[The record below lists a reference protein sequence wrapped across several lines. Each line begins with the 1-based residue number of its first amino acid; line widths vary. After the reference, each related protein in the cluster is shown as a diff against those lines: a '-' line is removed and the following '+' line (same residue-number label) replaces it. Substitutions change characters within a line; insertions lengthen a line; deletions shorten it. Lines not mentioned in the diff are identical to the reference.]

1 MKISIIAISLN
12 IAIALSACSEQSS
25 KEDILSTKDI
35 TKTQQV
41 AAKSTDD
48 FVWQADR
55 FADLRVLRFQVPG
68 FKELPLQN
76 KELLFYLHKAALAG
90 RDITWDQN
98 YKYNLIVR
106 HTLEAI
112 INGYSGDRST
122 PEFVKFNEY
131 TKRVWF
137 SNGIHH
143 HYMSG
148 KIIPEFS
155 VDSFIT
161 YVKNVEHEGKL
172 PLTKNESSAQL
183 IAQLTPILF
192 DPKVAAKM
200 VDQSA
205 DIDNIVASSV
215 NFYEGVTEKEVSEFY
230 KNKTNIDP
238 KRPVSWGLNSK
249 LIKEDGKLVEKIW
262 KVNGMYSKAIEKI
275 VYWLDKASTV
285 AENEQQKQALLL
297 LANFYRSGDLKDFD
311 DYSIAWVKDI
321 HSDID
326 VVNGFIEVYDDPL
339 AYRGTFESVVSVK
352 NHEAT
357 IMIAKIATQA
367 QWFEDNSPL
376 IASHKKKEVKGITG
390 KAITVVT
397 SSGRTSPKSPIG
409 INLPN
414 ANWIRAEHGSKSVSL
429 SNIVDSYDHVKGGS
443 LSEFAWDEAE
453 IKRGRKFGP
462 LASHLHTDMHEV
474 IGHASGKIN
483 QGVGT
488 PKETLKQYSSALE
501 EGRADLVALYYL
513 MDKKLIDMGAMPS
526 LEVGKASYDSYIRG
540 GLMQQLR
547 RLKLGEEIEEAH
559 MRNRQ
564 MIAQWVYEKGAQD
577 NVIEKRIRD
586 GKTYFVVNDY
596 LKLRTLFGQLLREL
610 QRIKSEGDFS
620 AGKALIENYA
630 VKVDQKLHQEVLARY
645 KKLDL
650 APYSGFINPAL
661 AAVYEN
667 GKIIDV
673 TISYPDDFQEQMLE
687 YGRDYSYLPI
697 IN

>member
-1 MKISIIAISLN
+1 MKLSLIAISLN
-12 IAIALSACSEQSS
+12 IAITLSACTDQSS
-25 KEDILSTKDI
+25 KENMHSAKEVIE
-35 TKTQQV
+35 TQQV
-41 AAKSTDD
+41 TTKPADD
-48 FVWQADR
+48 FIWQADR

-68 FKELPLQN
+68 FTELSLKN

-98 YKYNLIVR
+98 YKYNLVVR

-122 PEFVKFNEY
+122 TEFIKFNEY

-148 KIIPEFS
+148 KITPEFG
-155 VDSFIT
+155 VDSFIA
-161 YVKNVEHEGKL
+161 YIKNVENRGKL
-172 PLTKNESSAQL
+172 PLAQNESSEQL
-183 IAQLTPILF
+183 ISLLTPILF

-215 NFYEGVTEKEVSEFY
+215 NFYEGVTEQEVTDFY
-230 KNKTNIDP
+230 KNKKNIDP

-249 LIKEDGKLVEKIW
+249 LIKEDGKLIEKPW
-262 KVNGMYSKAIEKI
+262 KVNGMYSKAIEQI
-275 VYWLDKASTV
+275 VYWIDKASTV
-285 AENEQQKQALLL
+285 TENEQQKQALLL

-311 DYSIAWVKDI
+311 EYSIAWVKDI

-352 NHEAT
+352 NHQAT
-357 IMIAKIATQA
+357 IMIAKIAAQA

-376 IASHKKKEVKGITG
+376 ITSHKKKEVKGITG

-429 SNIVDSYDHVKGGS
+429 SNIVDAYDHVKGGS

-453 IKRGRKFGP
+453 IKRGQKFGP

-483 QGVGT
+483 KGVGT
-488 PKETLKQYSSALE
+488 PKETLKQYASALE

-513 MDKKLIDMGAMPS
+513 MDEKLIDMGAMPS
-526 LEVGKASYDSYIRG
+526 LDVGKASYDSYIRG

-564 MIAQWVYEKGAQD
+564 MIAKWVYEKGAKD

-630 VKVDQKLHQEVLARY
+630 VKVDKELHKEVLERY
-645 KKLDL
+645 KKLNL

-661 AAVYEN
+661 TAVYEN
-667 GKIIDV
+667 GNIIDV
-673 TISYPDDFQEQMLE
+673 KISYPDDFQKQMLG
-687 YGRDYSYLPI
+687 YGRDYSYLPF